1 MTGQGAKQEKIKV
14 GLRQAI
20 KILAPYVKNKILE
33 QVRSVAL
40 IITYLLFFQTIVL
53 RMPIEQ
59 AALIAVGLALVIGG
73 LTLFMEGLI
82 LGLMP
87 LGELI
92 GLKLPQKSNVW
103 VILIFAFILG
113 IGVTLAEP
121 AIGVLKTAGESV
133 KPWDA
138 PLLFVMLNRFPHY
151 LVYAVGIGVGI
162 AVLFGML
169 RYLYNW
175 SLKPFIYVLV
185 LALVIVSG
193 WAYLDP
199 NLSTITGLAWDC
211 GAVTTGPVT
220 VPLVLALGIGVCRV
234 VRGEGTGSSGFGI
247 VTLAS
252 LFPIITVF
260 ALGVAL
266 KNDVPSPMSRDEF
279 YLPEN
284 QKRINA
290 LFENRS
296 ELVGYTFK
304 NLGELLQ
311 ESLFK
316 GGREEMLA
324 FLMSISADESRRK
337 EVFGLDPESLERW
350 VVTKGT
356 RDQQLAVLG
365 NDEKIKAVQRKYDTP
380 TVSPGVVELAFR
392 NTRIAS
398 QAIIPLVAF
407 LLLVLLLLRER
418 LPRADEIF
426 LGVLFALI
434 GMTLFNIGIEIGLA
448 KLGGQVG
455 WRLPSSFQAV
465 ALPDQKKKIENFD
478 LGMVQTAIDQKG
490 TPHRFFFLQDGN
502 QIEALPY
509 DGNNYDS
516 HDREYVHIP
525 RKGPIYGGESR
536 FLGLLVVLLFAFVM
550 GYGATLAEPALN
562 ALGIAVEDI
571 TVGTFRKP
579 LLMHAV
585 AFGVGAGITLGVLK
599 IIYGVPLFWLI
610 GPPYLLLVLLT
621 KFSTE
626 EFVNIGWDSAGVTT
640 GPVTVPLVLA
650 MGLGIGNQIG
660 VVEGFGILASASV
673 CPILSVLLI
682 GLRVNRMKEA
692 ALAKTA

>member
-1 MTGQGAKQEKIKV
+1 MTGQGTKQDKIKV

-138 PLLFVMLNRFPHY
+138 PLLFLMLNRFPHY

-260 ALGVAL
+260 ALGMIL
-266 KNDVPSPMSRDEF
+266 KNDVPDPMSRDEF
-279 YLPEN
+279 FLAEN
-284 QKRINA
+284 RQKISP
-290 LFENRS
+290 LFRNRS
-296 ELVGYTFK
+296 ELVGYAFINT
-304 NLGELLQ
+304 GELQQ
-311 ESLFK
+311 ESLFE
-316 GGREEMLA
+316 GDREEMLA
-324 FLMSISADESRRK
+324 FLKTISADESGRK
-337 EVFGLDPESLERW
+337 AVFGPDPESLERW

-365 NDEKIKAVQRKYDTP
+365 SDEKVKAVQRKYDTP
-380 TVSPGVVELAFR
+380 TVSPGGVDLAFR

-407 LLLVLLLLRER
+407 LLLVLMLLRER

-426 LGVLFALI
+426 LGVFFALI

-465 ALPDQKKKIENFD
+465 ALPDQKKVIENFD
-478 LGMVQTAIDQKG
+478 LAMVQTAIDEKG
-490 TPHRFFFLQDGN
+490 SPHRFFFFQDGN
-502 QIEALPY
+502 RVEALPY
-509 DGNNYDS
+509 DGDDYDPY
-516 HDREYVHIP
+516 DKKYVHIP
-525 RKGPIYGGESR
+525 QKGPIYGDESR

-571 TVGTFRKP
+571 TVGTFRKS

-621 KFSTE
+621 KLSTE